1 MLKEERQ
8 LRVLEMLRAEGKLV
22 ATNLSVALGV
32 SEDTVRRDLRELAD
46 AGKLQRIHGGAL
58 PRSAVTGTHE
68 VRRRQASSGKMAV
81 ARAAVGLVENGQV
94 IVVDGGTTALEVV
107 RLLPPD
113 LEATVVTH
121 SPTTAAALA
130 EHPTVEVIVIG
141 GILHKNGIVAVG
153 AETVEAYSSVNADVC
168 LQGIWSI
175 HPEVGI
181 SLPNFEEARVK
192 RAMIE
197 SADRVLALASAE
209 KLGTVSSF
217 GVAPASAFTHLV
229 TESAVPDEIL
239 DPFRKLGLEVVT
251 D

>member
-94 IVVDGGTTALEVV
+94 SVVVGGTPALEVV
-107 RLLPPD
+107 RLLPD
-113 LEATVVTH
+113 DVESTAVTH
-121 SPTTAAALA
+121 SPTIAA
-130 EHPTVEVIVIG
+130 
-141 GILHKNGIVAVG
+141 
-153 AETVEAYSSVNADVC
+153 Y
-168 LQGIWSI
+168 
-175 HPEVGI
+175 
-181 SLPNFEEARVK
+181 
-192 RAMIE
+192 
-197 SADRVLALASAE
+197 
-209 KLGTVSSF
+209 
-217 GVAPASAFTHLV
+217 
-229 TESAVPDEIL
+229 
-239 DPFRKLGLEVVT
+239 
-251 D
+251 